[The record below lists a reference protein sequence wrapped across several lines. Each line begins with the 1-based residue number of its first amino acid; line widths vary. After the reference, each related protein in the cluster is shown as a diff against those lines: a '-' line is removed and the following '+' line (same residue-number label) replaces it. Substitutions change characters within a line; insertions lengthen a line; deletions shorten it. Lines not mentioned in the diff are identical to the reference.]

1 MIKRVV
7 TCALLSTLPI
17 LSLFSFAEKNKEL
30 VAFDDDNKLEAEIL
44 RTTYGVP
51 HIYADNLE
59 SLAFGMGYAFA
70 EDNIC
75 VLADQIIRFN
85 SERSRFF
92 GPDEIPSSG
101 DSKNII
107 SDFAYKAFRVR
118 EYPEQD
124 FDSLSD
130 ASKSRM

>member
-1 MIKRVV
+1 MIKRTVAW
-7 TCALLSTLPI
+7 ALLSTLSV
-17 LSLFSFAEKNKEL
+17 LSVSSHAEKNKEL

-75 VLADQIIRFN
+75 VLADQVIRFN
-85 SERSRFF
+85 SERS
-92 GPDEIPSSG
+92 
-101 DSKNII
+101 
-107 SDFAYKAFRVR
+107 
-118 EYPEQD
+118 
-124 FDSLSD
+124 
-130 ASKSRM
+130 